1 MNVIS
6 NSAEKQ
12 ISWSTVVML
21 TLGFWLSGSLLLDS
35 VIIPGLSASG
45 MMSLGGVAS
54 AGYLIFGIFNHIELL
69 CAALVLTGF
78 LVFYRHHNFTHQ
90 KEVWSVIL
98 SGLMLVIAL
107 VYTYILTP
115 QMGGL
120 GLELNLFEPT
130 TTMPAAMV
138 SLHQVYW
145 VLEAIK
151 LLAGVTLLSWCYR
164 NACRLV

>member
-1 MNVIS
+1 MNTIS
-6 NSAEKQ
+6 NSGSKQ
-12 ISWSTVVML
+12 INWSTLVML

-45 MMSLGGVAS
+45 MMSNGAAYV
-54 AGYLIFGIFNHIELL
+54 IFEIFNHIELL
-69 CAALVLTGF
+69 CGALVLTGF
-78 LVFYRHHNFTHQ
+78 LVFSRYHNFTHQ
-90 KEVWSVIL
+90 QEVWSIIL
-98 SGLMLVIAL
+98 SALMLSIAL

-120 GLELNLFEPT
+120 GLELNVLETT
-130 TTMPAAMV
+130 TTMPAAMI
-138 SLHQVYW
+138 SLHKVYW

-151 LLAGVTLLSWCYR
+151 LLAGVTLLNWCYR